1 MTRTEW
7 RDTLVVQIA
16 GLEGHPPS
24 ILELQ
29 RPEGGRVRVREW
41 ADGAWT
47 LPARESEP
55 SCEELLA
62 RFDRARKEGRH
73 LSEDT
78 LLIRGWLEGR
88 A

>member
-1 MTRTEW
+1 MTPSEW

-16 GLEGHPPS
+16 GKEGQPPS
-24 ILELQ
+24 IIEIE
-29 RPEGGRVRVREW
+29 RPQGGRVRAREW
-41 ADGAWT
+41 ADGEWT

-62 RFDRARKEGRH
+62 RFDRARQEGRQV
-73 LSEDT
+73 SEDG
-78 LLIRGWLEGR
+78 LRIRAWLEGR

>member
-1 MTRTEW
+1 MTPSDW

-16 GLEGHPPS
+16 GQEGRPPS
-24 ILELQ
+24 IIEIE
-29 RPEGGRVRVREW
+29 RPHAGRVRAREW
-41 ADGAWT
+41 PDGEWT

-62 RFDRARKEGRH
+62 RFDHARKEGRQV
-73 LSEDT
+73 SEDR
-78 LLIRGWLEGR
+78 LRIRAWLEGR